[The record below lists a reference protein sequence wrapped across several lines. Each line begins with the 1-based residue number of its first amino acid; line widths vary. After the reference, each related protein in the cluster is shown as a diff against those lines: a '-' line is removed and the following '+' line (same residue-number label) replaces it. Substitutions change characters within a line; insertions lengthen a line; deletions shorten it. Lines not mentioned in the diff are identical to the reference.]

1 MHIEDILKKAAAFV
15 GYTEAGFDGLVGT
28 VFYVN
33 PEGAEGA
40 EEWKPWNPLKIT
52 ADNDE
57 LIANLRK
64 SHDLFISAQNMHRI
78 QVYGQHILA
87 DGSVG
92 AMITIVELAKNHNQ
106 NIHAARRMAITKLAA
121 TLYDLRG
128 VS

>member
-1 MHIEDILKKAAAFV
+1 MHIKDMLQKAAAFV
-15 GYTEAGFDGLVGT
+15 GYTEADYNALG
-28 VFYVN
+28 VFYVCS
-33 PEGAEGA
+33 ETV
-40 EEWKPWNPLKIT
+40 EWKPWNPLKI
-52 ADNDE
+52 ADDNDE

-64 SHDLFISAQNMHRI
+64 SHDLFISAQNMYRV

-87 DGSVG
+87 DNSVG

-106 NIHAARRMAITKLAA
+106 NIHAAQRMAITKLAA